1 MKLLTFEK
9 SGKSSVG
16 VSTDE
21 GIVDLT
27 RALGETDP
35 DVSADTM
42 LDIIE
47 SGVDIDGVGGAALSQ
62 LRSSGKLGDY
72 VVSDFQWRVPM
83 ARPPKILA
91 LALNYQEHIDET
103 NLEFYQEPIVFPK
116 YSSNLLPHGGEI
128 ELPPFPQKVDEE
140 IELALVVGKD
150 CRHIRPSQ
158 AAEHIF
164 GYTICNDVS
173 ARHRQ
178 RERGAMKQ
186 PYSYAK
192 NFNSFCPM
200 GPWIVT
206 RAEIPDPSNLDMQVR
221 VNGEVRRSGNTS
233 KMIFSAY
240 EVLAYCSDFLQMEA
254 GDIISLGTY
263 AGEKQVYAG
272 DEIEMEIEKIGVLR
286 STVVPAKAPWDNFT
300 PESETGPMVREE
312 A

>member
-9 SGKSSVG
+9 YGKTSVG
-16 VSTDE
+16 VSLDE

-27 RALGETDP
+27 RALNDTKSGVP
-35 DVSADTM
+35 ADTM
-42 LDIIE
+42 LDIVE
-47 SGVDIDGVGGAALSQ
+47 SGVDIDTIGGKSLSD
-62 LRSSGKLGDY
+62 LRSSSKLGNY
-72 VVSDFQWRVPM
+72 VVTDFQWRVPM

-103 NLEFYQEPIVFPK
+103 NLEFYQEPIIFPK

-140 IELALVVGKD
+140 LELALVVGKD
-150 CRHIRPSQ
+150 CRHIRASQ

-173 ARHRQ
+173 ARNRQ

-192 NFNSFCPM
+192 NFNSFAPM

-206 RAEIPDPSNLDMQVR
+206 RAEIPDPGNLNMQVR
-221 VNGEVRRSGNTS
+221 VNGEVRRSGNTG

-263 AGEKQVYAG
+263 AGEKQIYAG
-272 DEIEMEIEKIGVLR
+272 DEIEMEIEKIGILR
-286 STVVPAKAPWDNFT
+286 NTVVPAKAPWDNFT
-300 PESETGPMVREE
+300 PEAETGPMVRE
-312 A
+312 